1 MKPTRVSMLLGLAAV
16 SMSLGWS
23 LARLVGQWTGQT
35 ALVGW
40 SMPCTMGV
48 LAMSLL
54 LWTLLARPRLLRKPG
69 HAPLPPVTAAR
80 TAALALAASR
90 VGTFVAGTHA
100 GLLLAAFPQRTT
112 SGGRDEILVA
122 STTIVC
128 SIALVAVAR
137 WLESL
142 CRIKSGGDKDS
153 SAKGATGAAKDTPA
167 GSAARSP
174 NA

>member
-1 MKPTRVSMLLGLAAV
+1 MKPTRISMLLALGAV

-23 LARLVGQWTGQT
+23 LARLIGQWTGQT
-35 ALVGW
+35 TLVGW
-40 SMPCTMGV
+40 SMPSTMAV
-48 LAMSLL
+48 LAISLL
-54 LWTLLARPRLLRKPG
+54 VWTLLARPRLLRTPG

-100 GLLLAAFPQRTT
+100 GLLLAALPQRATA
-112 SGGRDEILVA
+112 GGHDEILISA
-122 STTIVC
+122 TTIVF
-128 SIALVAVAR
+128 SVALVCVAR

-153 SAKGATGAAKDTPA
+153 SVKGARSSAKDTPA

-174 NA
+174 KA